1 MVDLIQLYLDN
12 DIVIN
17 LLLGAL
23 LVYVVQIGKSVLVK
37 NKIRDARVLLDTL
50 DASLEDDKI
59 TIEEQRLIIVC
70 IKDLIGIDI
79 LTKIKRLIKL

>member
-23 LVYVVQIGKSVLVK
+23 LVYVAQIGKSVLVK

-79 LTKIKRLIKL
+79 LTKIKGLIKL

>member
-1 MVDLIQLYLDN
+1 MVDLIQMYLDN

-23 LVYVVQIGKSVLVK
+23 LVYVAQIGKSVLVK

-79 LTKIKRLIKL
+79 LTKIKGLIKK

>member
-79 LTKIKRLIKL
+79 LTKIKGLIKL

>member
-12 DIVIN
+12 DIIIN

-23 LVYVVQIGKSVLVK
+23 LVYVAQIGKSVLVK

-50 DASLEDDKI
+50 DASLEDDEI

-79 LTKIKRLIKL
+79 LTKIKGLIKK

>member
-23 LVYVVQIGKSVLVK
+23 LVYVAQIGKNVLVK

-79 LTKIKRLIKL
+79 LTKIKGLIKL